1 MRGREQLWKVQD
13 AKRLGFRL
21 SIFPC
26 AGIFPAMRALE
37 HSYNHLQQVGIGAE
51 AAEASSQGH
60 FADLHQPG
68 RPGEA
73 PCPLTLRQFF
83 VNVGLEQ
90 EMAIDARASA
100 ASHSAGALGQP

>member
-1 MRGREQLWKVQD
+1 MPGLYQLWKVQD

-37 HSYNHLQQVGIGAE
+37 HSYTHLHQVGIGAE
-51 AAEASSQGH
+51 AAEASSSDH

-68 RPGEA
+68 GPVEA
-73 PCPLTLRQFF
+73 SRPLTLRQFF

-90 EMAIDARASA
+90 EMDIDAKASA
-100 ASHSAGALGQP
+100 ASESIGALGQP